1 MVKEVMNLSKPQTG
15 SHLHTNEELVAAI
28 QAGEDRILELWEQ
41 VKGLVV
47 WKAQSVINALDQRG
61 TRCGVDLDDLIQSGY
76 IAMTETVHHYAP
88 ECGAAFST
96 CLINRLKNAFAEVA
110 GYRTK
115 RASSEPLNNCFSLD
129 QTVGADP
136 DGAPLGDFIQDPKA
150 VANILEIEEGLW
162 QEQLHETLEAAM
174 AVLPEQNAEVLRL
187 RYYQSL
193 TPAEVGQL
201 EGITAGKVRQIESK
215 AIRQLR
221 QPSVACHLRP
231 FYDFDF
237 YCGSGLEAFRH
248 TGMSIQE
255 RFLVIEEERAKR
267 QRKQHNLSR

>member
-1 MVKEVMNLSKPQTG
+1 MS
-15 SHLHTNEELVAAI
+15 NEELAVAI
-28 QAGEDRILELWEQ
+28 QSGETERMGELWEQ

-76 IAMTETVHHYAP
+76 IAMTETVHHYTP

-115 RASSEPLNNCFSLD
+115 CGRNEPLNNCFSLD

-150 VANILEIEEGLW
+150 AANILEKEEGLW
-162 QEQLHETLEAAM
+162 QEQLHEALETAM
-174 AVLPEQNAEVLRL
+174 AVLPERNAEVLRL

-221 QPSVACHLRP
+221 QPSIACRLRP

-237 YCGSGLEAFRH
+237 YCGSGWGAFQR

-255 RFLVIEEERAKR
+255 RYLVIEEERTER
-267 QRKQHNLSR
+267 QHKEQDERRLGS